1 MNNKKCAY
9 GFKKFSLNLYALNI
23 KKVLTKY
30 QKRRIIKPIRKEVY
44 KKMSNK
50 IVNWWI
56 KKSRESAGITQQ
68 TLADMSGIPLA
79 TIKRIEL
86 SDGEPSQEQTHRI
99 AKALN
104 TEVTNISKKACMDSA
119 IKAAKEIKAVAEK
132 PELQARKI
140 KLSNCLVSEEFDEI
154 INTVLLLSAT
164 YNVNTQFLFPII
176 EDVKNECEHTKTVV
190 YAFINAL

>member
-1 MNNKKCAY
+1 
-9 GFKKFSLNLYALNI
+9 
-23 KKVLTKY
+23 
-30 QKRRIIKPIRKEVY
+30 
-44 KKMSNK
+44 MSKK

-86 SDGEPSQEQTHRI
+86 SDGEPSQEQIHRI

-104 TEVTNISKKACMDSA
+104 TEVTDISKKACMDSA
-119 IKAAKEIKAVAEK
+119 IKAAKEIKEVAEK
-132 PELQARKI
+132 QELQAQKI
-140 KLSNCLVSEEFDEI
+140 KLSNCLVSKEFEEI